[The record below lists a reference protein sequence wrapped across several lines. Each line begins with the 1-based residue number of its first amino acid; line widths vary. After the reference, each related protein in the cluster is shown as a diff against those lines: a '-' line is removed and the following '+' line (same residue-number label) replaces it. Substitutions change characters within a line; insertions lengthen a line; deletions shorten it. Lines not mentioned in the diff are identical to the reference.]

1 MAPKATAKPRRHKKR
16 KSRTEVSSDSSD
28 SEPERKQVKKSKSKN
43 KATEAQDVIEASSSS
58 AEETTT
64 LKASK
69 EPKDADIEAA
79 FSQFYM
85 QRATT
90 EFADD
95 LEKLRTSDDFKDE
108 AVPMLIAA
116 LKAGT
121 AMFSMEE
128 KKRIVFAGREKD
140 V

>member
-1 MAPKATAKPRRHKKR
+1 MAPSTSAKTKRHKKR

-28 SEPERKQVKKSKSKN
+28 SEPERPSKQVKSKASDS
-43 KATEAQDVIEASSSS
+43 QDARESSPSS
-58 AEETTT
+58 AEENTARD
-64 LKASK
+64 KSSSR
-69 EPKDADIEAA
+69 EPTRAEIEAA

-85 QRATT
+85 QRLTA

-95 LEKLRTSDDFKDE
+95 LERLRTSDDFKDE

-116 LKAGT
+116 LKGGT
-121 AMFSMEE
+121 VMFSTEE
-128 KKRIVFAGREKD
+128 KTRIVLAGGEKD